1 MAGTLSHILDGPGSD
16 PRPLS
21 APESLSG
28 SLSGSQPAPA
38 PVPVSETLVAATQQ
52 SVGSDAIAT
61 SIAGPAPS
69 NPTTQSHI
77 IMQAVPSSVTP
88 GPPSASPGTNTT
100 AGITISAPDTTT
112 DPFASSVTGEGP
124 APAPHQSHQN
134 SNPYACRD
142 CGRSYSRPEHLVRH
156 VQTHTLGRRFGCEIC
171 NKSFARKDLLRRHV
185 TNHEN
190 DSPKKRQRLV
200 STPNSS
206 RVTQACRPCAAARVK
221 CDETK
226 PCRRCV
232 SRNLA
237 CSSFETSPGSS
248 SHLAQDAPA
257 PNQPPNSGS
266 YTVPADSTSTL
277 QNAPMNLIRDNTTS
291 KSSPLSQTNSS
302 RQDDISQLTTPDTG
316 VESGHTLSQAAHPHN
331 SAKAG
336 PMDFNRT
343 PFFDFLRDVLYQ
355 QPLDLPRPTESQGP
369 AVLDFCDNMDMDL
382 TEMDF
387 GLLDHWNLDLEG
399 GGALITPALV
409 GQNPQNSAEMS
420 QMRQNLAN
428 VWGELPWK
436 WEPTAKDSGYT
447 EQGNLPISA
456 KDLSNAQYQ
465 ETKKNLERVVDQK
478 LNLSSRDQIL
488 AIILKTCRDPS
499 TAGRVA
505 ASFPNV
511 DVMDTMM
518 QVFLAAHLRQVSTW
532 IHFPTLKLNS
542 LWPEWVGNA
551 VAAGA
556 VLMPAPTLR
565 KFGFAIQEAVRIT
578 IPARFEENNTAIQNL
593 SLVQSLILG
602 QDIGL
607 WSGNRRKME
616 IAECHLVIPVTMMR
630 YRRFFQR
637 HMYPVITVDPSDEGE
652 ILQQKWMKWATAE
665 QWKRRQELLRDLQS
679 FQFSSSDLPG
689 VTPQEHVVLNLLMMH
704 LYVSLDD
711 LQIFSGKQ
719 GEEEARRMYPILQQW
734 TANPESWFAVWC
746 AGQILRHAKL
756 FPLGQLKDFYA
767 IAVHHAALALWT
779 YGVVARASQQQDMA
793 SQYGYEPMYLDE
805 GNATS
810 IQHFLSFGQ
819 GIPLIQG
826 PAVGSNSG
834 TAPGEASVYDP
845 RACMDTVQEILQTN
859 FRRPQDALPPL
870 VENLCQLIK
879 QLGNAAW
886 AVGLG

>member
-1 MAGTLSHILDGPGSD
+1 MLLNPAKPENQVDIGASASSIAWPHTMAGTLSHILDGPGSD

-52 SVGSDAIAT
+52 TVGSDAIAT

-266 YTVPADSTSTL
+266 YTVPVDSTSTL

-316 VESGHTLSQAAHPHN
+316 VESGKSCDWL
-331 SAKAG
+331 G
-336 PMDFNRT
+336 
-343 PFFDFLRDVLYQ
+343 
-355 QPLDLPRPTESQGP
+355 ESKLWQ
-369 AVLDFCDNMDMDL
+369 
-382 TEMDF
+382 
-387 GLLDHWNLDLEG
+387 
-399 GGALITPALV
+399 ALI
-409 GQNPQNSAEMS
+409 
-420 QMRQNLAN
+420 
-428 VWGELPWK
+428 
-436 WEPTAKDSGYT
+436 
-447 EQGNLPISA
+447 
-456 KDLSNAQYQ
+456 
-465 ETKKNLERVVDQK
+465 
-478 LNLSSRDQIL
+478 SSP
-488 AIILKTCRDPS
+488 C
-499 TAGRVA
+499 
-505 ASFPNV
+505 
-511 DVMDTMM
+511 
-518 QVFLAAHLRQVSTW
+518 
-532 IHFPTLKLNS
+532 
-542 LWPEWVGNA
+542 
-551 VAAGA
+551 
-556 VLMPAPTLR
+556 
-565 KFGFAIQEAVRIT
+565 
-578 IPARFEENNTAIQNL
+578 
-593 SLVQSLILG
+593 
-602 QDIGL
+602 
-607 WSGNRRKME
+607 
-616 IAECHLVIPVTMMR
+616 
-630 YRRFFQR
+630 
-637 HMYPVITVDPSDEGE
+637 
-652 ILQQKWMKWATAE
+652 
-665 QWKRRQELLRDLQS
+665 
-679 FQFSSSDLPG
+679 
-689 VTPQEHVVLNLLMMH
+689 
-704 LYVSLDD
+704 
-711 LQIFSGKQ
+711 
-719 GEEEARRMYPILQQW
+719 
-734 TANPESWFAVWC
+734 
-746 AGQILRHAKL
+746 
-756 FPLGQLKDFYA
+756 
-767 IAVHHAALALWT
+767 
-779 YGVVARASQQQDMA
+779 
-793 SQYGYEPMYLDE
+793 
-805 GNATS
+805 
-810 IQHFLSFGQ
+810 
-819 GIPLIQG
+819 
-826 PAVGSNSG
+826 
-834 TAPGEASVYDP
+834 
-845 RACMDTVQEILQTN
+845 
-859 FRRPQDALPPL
+859 
-870 VENLCQLIK
+870 
-879 QLGNAAW
+879 
-886 AVGLG
+886 